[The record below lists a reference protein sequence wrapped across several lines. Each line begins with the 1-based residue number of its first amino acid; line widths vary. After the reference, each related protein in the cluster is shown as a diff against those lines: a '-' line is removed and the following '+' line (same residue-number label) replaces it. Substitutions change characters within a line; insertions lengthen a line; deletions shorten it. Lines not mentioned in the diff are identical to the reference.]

1 MKAECET
8 MLRKQRMVETEEKER
23 GLPEETRSLV
33 TNEGNY
39 ILYSEFH
46 MLTCRTTIV
55 QPCHCWHIY
64 FHLHSFHMWS
74 LCRESYIQKGCS
86 LSL

>member
-46 MLTCRTTIV
+46 MLTCRTTI
-55 QPCHCWHIY
+55 
-64 FHLHSFHMWS
+64 
-74 LCRESYIQKGCS
+74 
-86 LSL
+86 